1 MRTSSVQIVCGHII
15 FYSKTT
21 LSSKKRYSILKL
33 YTLLYIY
40 NSVTFEWRW
49 DRMFL
54 LPIKVTKSDHVTRT
68 FNFKKKKLIIY
79 FLLQDNK
86 QLKSVIFVTRMTS
99 TLLVTE

>member
-1 MRTSSVQIVCGHII
+1 
-15 FYSKTT
+15 
-21 LSSKKRYSILKL
+21 
-33 YTLLYIY
+33 
-40 NSVTFEWRW
+40 
-49 DRMFL
+49 MFL
-54 LPIKVTKSDHVTRT
+54 LPIKVIKSDHVTGT